1 MRCTWAAAT
10 VSVPE
15 RRFNFT
21 SGVFPVDEI
30 DVGGERELIVR
41 GGRDK
46 FTLLPQA
53 LDGIRNVSVIGWG
66 SQGPAQAQNLKE
78 SFAEAGMSTS
88 VGIGLRRGSSNWQQ
102 AVDAGFSEDDGTLG
116 EVFDMVEKGDLV
128 LLLIADSAQAELYPE
143 ILRRMKTNATLG
155 LSHGFLLGV
164 MSNDTASFRS
174 DLNVVGVCP
183 KGMGA
188 SVRRLYEQ
196 GKTVNGAGINSSFA
210 VHQDATGNA
219 TDIALGWSIAIGSPV
234 TFATSLE
241 QEYKSD
247 IFGERVVLLGGIHG
261 MCEALYRRFV
271 ANGMSRED
279 AFKNTA
285 ESITGPISRTV
296 SKQGLKGL
304 YEELDSW
311 GKEEFI
317 RAYNAS
323 YGPCASIAY
332 EAYEEV
338 ECGNEIQSVIMS
350 GKRFDRFPMGK
361 IDGTEMWR
369 VGENVRAQRDEDSI
383 PLNPTTAGMY
393 TAMMVAQVDILRE
406 KGHSYSE
413 VCNES
418 VIEAVDSLN
427 PFIHARGIAFMV
439 DNCSTTARLGARKWA
454 PRFDYQL
461 TQQAFVDLDQSECR
475 NEDLETQFHEH
486 SVHEAL
492 AKCAEERP
500 AVDISV
506 TGKTV
511 GKQLV

>member
-1 MRCTWAAAT
+1 MHPAAAT
-10 VSVPE
+10 ANGAGA
-15 RRFNFT
+15 RRFEFS
-21 SGVFPVDEI
+21 SGAFDVDEI
-30 DVGGERELIVR
+30 DVGGEKELIVR

-46 FTLLPQA
+46 FKQLPQA
-53 LDGIRNVSVIGWG
+53 LEGINTISVIGWG
-66 SQGPAQAQNLKE
+66 SQAPAQAQNLKE
-78 SFAEAGMSTS
+78 SLAEAGMNTR
-88 VGIGLRRGSSNWQQ
+88 VAIGLRRGSGSWQQ
-102 AVDAGFSEDDGTLG
+102 AEEAGFTEQDGTLG
-116 EVFDMVEKGDLV
+116 EVFDMVEQGDLV
-128 LLLIADSAQAELYPE
+128 LLLIADNAQAQLYPE
-143 ILRRMKTNATLG
+143 IMRRMKPHATLG

-164 MSNDTASFRS
+164 MSNDNASFRN
-174 DLNVVGVCP
+174 DINVVGVCP

-196 GKTVNGAGINSSFA
+196 GKTINGAGINSSFA
-210 VHQDATGNA
+210 VHQDATGRA

-271 ANGMSRED
+271 SQNMSREE
-279 AFKNTA
+279 AFRNTA

-296 SKQGLKGL
+296 SKRGIKGL
-304 YEELDSW
+304 YEELDDA
-311 GKEEFI
+311 GKAEFM

-323 YGPCASIAY
+323 YWPCASIAY

-338 ECGNEIQSVIMS
+338 ESGNEIRSVIMS
-350 GKRFDRFPMGK
+350 GNRFDRFPMGK

-369 VGENVRAQRDEDSI
+369 VGEGVRAERDENNI
-383 PLNPTTAGMY
+383 PLNATTAGMY
-393 TAMMVAQVDILRE
+393 AAMMVAQVDILRE
-406 KGHSYSE
+406 KGHTYSE

-427 PFIHARGIAFMV
+427 PFMHARGIAFMV

-454 PRFDYQL
+454 PRFDYQIM
-461 TQQAFVDLDQSECR
+461 QQAFVDLDEKECR
-475 NEDLETQFHEH
+475 DSELESQFHQH
-486 SVHEAL
+486 SVHDAL
-492 AKCAEERP
+492 ATCARERP
-500 AVDISV
+500 NADISV
-506 TGKTV
+506 TGTQV

>member
-1 MRCTWAAAT
+1 
-10 VSVPE
+10 VPE

-241 QEYKSD
+241 REYKSD

-271 ANGMSRED
+271 ANGMSR
-279 AFKNTA
+279 
-285 ESITGPISRTV
+285 R
-296 SKQGLKGL
+296 
-304 YEELDSW
+304 
-311 GKEEFI
+311 
-317 RAYNAS
+317 R
-323 YGPCASIAY
+323 
-332 EAYEEV
+332 
-338 ECGNEIQSVIMS
+338 IQ
-350 GKRFDRFPMGK
+350 KHR
-361 IDGTEMWR
+361 
-369 VGENVRAQRDEDSI
+369 
-383 PLNPTTAGMY
+383 
-393 TAMMVAQVDILRE
+393 
-406 KGHSYSE
+406 
-413 VCNES
+413 
-418 VIEAVDSLN
+418 
-427 PFIHARGIAFMV
+427 
-439 DNCSTTARLGARKWA
+439 
-454 PRFDYQL
+454 
-461 TQQAFVDLDQSECR
+461 
-475 NEDLETQFHEH
+475 
-486 SVHEAL
+486 
-492 AKCAEERP
+492 
-500 AVDISV
+500 
-506 TGKTV
+506 
-511 GKQLV
+511 